1 MKMDDSGAVRVLLV
15 EDDEDDYLIT
25 RDLLRQQNRT
35 RFVLDWCSDFE
46 TAMTAIGEGRHGVY
60 LIDHRLGAHTGLDLV
75 RSGFT
80 GRPGAPVIILTSQ
93 TDYEIDLEATTIG
106 VTDFLL
112 KQELTPHSLE
122 RSIRYAISHHRA
134 LTELARTQEGY
145 ALAARAVNDGI
156 WDWDLDAKQVY
167 FSPRWRALLGQP
179 EAAGYQPPE
188 AWFDLVHEDDLPRLQ
203 EAIAAHLSGGTSH
216 MESEH
221 RMRHAD
227 GSWRWVLT
235 RGLAMRDTRDGRP
248 TRMAGS
254 LSDITERRR
263 AERQLRH
270 DAFHDSLTELPNR
283 ALFMDRLEHA
293 LRHNERDPTLS
304 LAVLFL
310 DIDRFKLVNDSL
322 SHAVGDRLLV
332 QTAARVAESLRP
344 GDTVARI
351 GGDEFTILLEDVRSE
366 EPEQFAT
373 LVARRI
379 QESLNEVFRIDDH
392 RLFATASIGI
402 SVSTAGNSA
411 EDLLRNADIAMYEA
425 KRRGRG
431 RCAVFDQSMHHH
443 VTNRLTRENDLRRAI
458 EQSLLRVHYQP
469 IVDLKTGRLRGFEAL
484 VRWPEYWSFVETG
497 EFVSIAEDTGL
508 IGPMGLQ
515 VLRIALAD
523 LTAWRRGGL
532 VADDVRMSVN
542 VSGRQL
548 DDPNFPRDVLDAIA
562 AAELPAELISLE
574 ITETTFMREPERIS
588 AIVSEVGTPGVG
600 LEMDDF
606 GTGYSSLAAL
616 HKFPVNAL
624 KIDQSFVASLDT
636 TGDGEVIVRSIL
648 ALAENLGLRVIAE
661 GIEGRDQLRQ
671 LRELGCEYGQG
682 FIISRPFAANEIKAF
697 LEDWSAT
704 DMASLADPVDPS
716 HGGPAF
722 APVGQA

>member
-1 MKMDDSGAVRVLLV
+1 MNDVGTVAVLLV

-46 TAMTAIGEGRHGVY
+46 TAKTVMSEQRHAVY
-60 LIDHRLGAHTGLDLV
+60 LIDYRLGAHTGLDLV
-75 RSGFT
+75 RSGFA
-80 GRPGAPVIILTSQ
+80 GRPTAPVIMLTSQ
-93 TDYEIDLEATTIG
+93 TDFEIDLEATSVG

-112 KQELTPHSLE
+112 KQELNPLSLE
-122 RSIRYAISHHRA
+122 RSIRYAISHHDA
-134 LTELARTQEGY
+134 LRELARTQEGY

-156 WDWDLDAKQVY
+156 WDWDLEADRVY

-179 EAAGYQPPE
+179 ESAAHQSPD
-188 AWFDLVHEDDLPRLQ
+188 AWFELVHPDDVTRLR
-203 EAIAAHLSGGTSH
+203 EAIADHLTGQTSH

-221 RMRHAD
+221 RMQHAD

-235 RGLAMRDTRDGRP
+235 RGLAIRDTSDGKP

-270 DAFHDSLTELPNR
+270 DAFHDSLTGLPNR
-283 ALFMDRLEHA
+283 ALFMDRLDHA

-332 QTAARVAESLRP
+332 LAANRVAESLRP

-351 GGDEFTILLEDVRSE
+351 GGDEFTVLLEDVRSDRPE
-366 EPEQFAT
+366 EFAT
-373 LVARRI
+373 HVATRV
-379 QESLNEVFRIDDH
+379 QDSLNDVFKIDDH

-402 SVSTAGNSA
+402 SVSTPDVSA

-431 RCAVFDQSMHHH
+431 RCAVFDESMHHH
-443 VTNRLTRENDLRRAI
+443 VTNRLKRENDLRRAI

-469 IVDLKTGRLRGFEAL
+469 IVDLKSGRVRGFEAL
-484 VRWPEYWSFVETG
+484 ARWPEGWSPVETE
-497 EFVSIAEDTGL
+497 EFISIAEDTGL
-508 IGPMGLQ
+508 IGPLGLQ
-515 VLRIALAD
+515 VLRTALDD
-523 LTAWRRGGL
+523 LASWRRDGL
-532 VADDVRMSVN
+532 VASDVRMSVN

-548 DDPNFPRDVLDAIA
+548 DDPSFPRAVLDAIA
-562 AAELPAELISLE
+562 KAGLPAELVSLE

-588 AIVSEVGTPGVG
+588 EIVSEVGAPGVG

-624 KIDQSFVASLDT
+624 KIDQGFVASLNT
-636 TGDGEVIVRSIL
+636 TGDAEVIVRSIL
-648 ALAENLGLRVIAE
+648 ALADSLGLGVIAE
-661 GIEGRDQLRQ
+661 GIEERDQLDQ
-671 LRELGCEYGQG
+671 LRELGCDYGQG
-682 FIISRPFAANEIKAF
+682 FCISRPFAAHEVEAF
-697 LEDWSAT
+697 LDVWSNT
-704 DMASLADPVDPS
+704 GLADSVGLDAKQNRT
-716 HGGPAF
+716 GF
-722 APVGQA
+722 AHVSPR

>member
-1 MKMDDSGAVRVLLV
+1 MRLDEPVTVLLV

-25 RDLLRQQNRT
+25 RDLLHQQNRT

-46 TAMTAIGEGRHGVY
+46 TAMTVISEQRHGIY
-60 LIDHRLGAHTGLDLV
+60 LIDYRLGAHTGLDLV
-75 RSGFT
+75 RSGFA
-80 GRPGAPVIILTSQ
+80 GRPGAPVIMLTSQ
-93 TDYEIDLEATTIG
+93 TEYEIDLEATTVG

-112 KQELTPHSLE
+112 KQELNPLSLE
-122 RSIRYAISHHRA
+122 RSIRYAMSHHQA
-134 LTELARTQEGY
+134 LKELARTQEGY

-156 WDWDLDAKQVY
+156 WDWDLQANRVY

-179 EAAGYQPPE
+179 ESAAHQPPE
-188 AWFDLVHEDDLPRLQ
+188 AWFDLVHQDDLARLR
-203 EAIAAHLSGGTSH
+203 EAITGHLTGQTPH

-221 RMRHAD
+221 RMQHGD

-235 RGLAMRDTRDGRP
+235 RGLAIHDVTDGKP

-270 DAFHDSLTELPNR
+270 DAFHDSLTGLPNR

-293 LRHNERDPTLS
+293 LRHTERDPALS

-332 QTAARVAESLRP
+332 LAATRIAESLRP
-344 GDTVARI
+344 GDSVARI
-351 GGDEFTILLEDVRSE
+351 GGDEFTVLLEDVQADKLE
-366 EPEQFAT
+366 HFAT
-373 LVARRI
+373 LVARRV
-379 QESLNEVFRIDDH
+379 QESLNEVFKIDDH

-402 SVSTAGNSA
+402 SLSTAQISA

-425 KRRGRG
+425 KRRSRG
-431 RCAVFDQSMHHH
+431 QCAVFDESMHHH
-443 VTNRLTRENDLRRAI
+443 VTNRLRRENDLRRAI

-469 IVDLKTGRLRGFEAL
+469 IVDLKTGRVRGFEAL
-484 VRWPEYWSFVETG
+484 ARWPENWSPVEP
-497 EFVSIAEDTGL
+497 EDFISIAEDTGL

-523 LTAWRRGGL
+523 MTTWRRYGL
-532 VADDVRMSVN
+532 VESDVRMSVN

-548 DDPNFPRDVLDAIA
+548 DDPKFPRDVLDAIA
-562 AAELPAELISLE
+562 AAGLPADLVSLE

-588 AIVSEVGTPGVG
+588 EIVSEVGAPGVG

-624 KIDQSFVASLDT
+624 KIDQSFVASLNT

-648 ALAENLGLRVIAE
+648 ALAESLGLRVIAE
-661 GIEGRDQLRQ
+661 GIEEHDQLRR
-671 LRELGCEYGQG
+671 LRELGCDYGQG
-682 FIISRPFAANEIKAF
+682 FCISRPFAANEVEAF
-697 LEDWSAT
+697 LDRWST
-704 DMASLADPVDPS
+704 TGLAGSADLDPTQS
-716 HGGPAF
+716 RTGF
-722 APVGQA
+722 APVSPV

>member
-15 EDDEDDYLIT
+15 EDDEDDYQIT
-25 RDLLRQQNRT
+25 RDLLRRQNRT
-35 RFVLDWCSDFE
+35 RFVVDWCSDFAS
-46 TAMTAIGEGRHGVY
+46 AMAVISEERHCVY
-60 LIDHRLGAHTGLDLV
+60 LIDYRLGAHTGLDLV

-80 GRPGAPVIILTSQ
+80 GRPGAPVIIMTSQ

-112 KQELTPHSLE
+112 KQELNPHSLE

-134 LTELARTQEGY
+134 LMELARTQEGY

-188 AWFDLVHEDDLPRLQ
+188 AWFDLVHEDDLPQLQ
-203 EAIAAHLSGGTSH
+203 EAIAAHLTGGTSH

-235 RGLAMRDTRDGRP
+235 RGLAMRDTTDGRP

-263 AERQLRH
+263 VERQLRH

-293 LRHNERDPTLS
+293 LRHNERDPTFS

-379 QESLNEVFRIDDH
+379 QESLSEVFRIDDH

-402 SVSTAGNSA
+402 SVSSAGISA

-431 RCAVFDQSMHHH
+431 RCAVFDQSMHHY
-443 VTNRLTRENDLRRAI
+443 VTNRLKRENDLRRAI

-469 IVDLKTGRLRGFEAL
+469 IVDLTTGRLRGFEAL
-484 VRWPEYWSFVETG
+484 ARWPEYWPFVETE

-508 IGPMGLQ
+508 IGPMGLH

-523 LTAWRRGGL
+523 LAAWRRGGL

-588 AIVSEVGTPGVG
+588 AIVSEVGAPGVG

-648 ALAENLGLRVIAE
+648 ALAESLGLRVIAE
-661 GIEGRDQLRQ
+661 GIEGRQQLRR

-682 FIISRPFAANEIKAF
+682 FIISRPLAANEIKGF
-697 LEDWSAT
+697 LDDWSAT
-704 DMASLADPVDPS
+704 AMARSADPVDPS
-716 HGGPAF
+716 HSGPGL
-722 APVGQA
+722 APVG

>member
-1 MKMDDSGAVRVLLV
+1 
-15 EDDEDDYLIT
+15 
-25 RDLLRQQNRT
+25 
-35 RFVLDWCSDFE
+35 
-46 TAMTAIGEGRHGVY
+46 
-60 LIDHRLGAHTGLDLV
+60 
-75 RSGFT
+75 
-80 GRPGAPVIILTSQ
+80 
-93 TDYEIDLEATTIG
+93 
-106 VTDFLL
+106 
-112 KQELTPHSLE
+112 
-122 RSIRYAISHHRA
+122 
-134 LTELARTQEGY
+134 
-145 ALAARAVNDGI
+145 
-156 WDWDLDAKQVY
+156 
-167 FSPRWRALLGQP
+167 
-179 EAAGYQPPE
+179 
-188 AWFDLVHEDDLPRLQ
+188 
-203 EAIAAHLSGGTSH
+203 
-216 MESEH
+216 
-221 RMRHAD
+221 
-227 GSWRWVLT
+227 
-235 RGLAMRDTRDGRP
+235 
-248 TRMAGS
+248 
-254 LSDITERRR
+254 
-263 AERQLRH
+263 
-270 DAFHDSLTELPNR
+270 
-283 ALFMDRLEHA
+283 
-293 LRHNERDPTLS
+293 
-304 LAVLFL
+304 
-310 DIDRFKLVNDSL
+310 
-322 SHAVGDRLLV
+322 
-332 QTAARVAESLRP
+332 
-344 GDTVARI
+344 
-351 GGDEFTILLEDVRSE
+351 
-366 EPEQFAT
+366 
-373 LVARRI
+373 
-379 QESLNEVFRIDDH
+379 
-392 RLFATASIGI
+392 
-402 SVSTAGNSA
+402 
-411 EDLLRNADIAMYEA
+411 
-425 KRRGRG
+425 
-431 RCAVFDQSMHHH
+431 MHHH